1 MLILI
6 SSYKILARFYKIL
19 QDLNKILTWE
29 FLFVFLGNGPFWNIT
44 AGQKDCINSGIFK
57 ISQTEC
63 SIR

>member
-29 FLFVFLGNGPFWNIT
+29 FLFVFLGNGPF
-44 AGQKDCINSGIFK
+44 
-57 ISQTEC
+57 
-63 SIR
+63 